1 MNHREGASRIFAVL
15 LGIFQLILFV
25 LSIIFLVKIGYSKV
39 GGKSAL
45 HVAIMAW
52 LFALLILSSLVPLI
66 GTFLSYY
73 SIMSSVLGIVGIL
86 ATIAFLV
93 IFSAAMKSNP
103 VMSNGQ
109 SLSSYKIGKVVFW
122 GYAVQLILVL
132 IFVVL
137 SLVYRNS

>member
-1 MNHREGASRIFAVL
+1 MEQGASRIFAVL

-25 LSIIFLVKIGYSKV
+25 ISIIFLVKIGYSKV

-45 HVAIMAW
+45 KVTIMAW

-73 SIMSSVLGIVGIL
+73 SLVSSILGIIGIL

-93 IFSAAMKSNP
+93 IFSAALKTNP

-109 SLSSYKIGKVVFW
+109 SLSSSKLGKIVFW
-122 GYAVQLILVL
+122 GYVVQLVLVL
-132 IFVVL
+132 IFIVL